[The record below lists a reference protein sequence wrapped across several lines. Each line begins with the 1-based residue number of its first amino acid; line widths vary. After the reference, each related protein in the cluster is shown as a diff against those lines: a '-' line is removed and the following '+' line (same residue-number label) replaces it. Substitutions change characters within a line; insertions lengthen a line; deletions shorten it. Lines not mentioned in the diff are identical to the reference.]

1 MRKRKMFRS
10 IRWVAA
16 SVLLVSALAL
26 QAVVLAVPEAAQAAG
41 TGWYAQDP
49 GTSGLNFRD
58 ISVVDAN
65 TVWAAAEAGW
75 VVKSTDG
82 GSTWVRKT
90 GLPGG

>member
-1 MRKRKMFRS
+1 MRKRKFVRS
-10 IRWVAA
+10 IRWAA
-16 SVLLVSALAL
+16 AAVLLISALTL
-26 QAVVLAVPEAAQAAG
+26 QALVLAAPEASAAG

-58 ISVVDAN
+58 ISVVDSN

-75 VVKSTDG
+75 VIKSIDG